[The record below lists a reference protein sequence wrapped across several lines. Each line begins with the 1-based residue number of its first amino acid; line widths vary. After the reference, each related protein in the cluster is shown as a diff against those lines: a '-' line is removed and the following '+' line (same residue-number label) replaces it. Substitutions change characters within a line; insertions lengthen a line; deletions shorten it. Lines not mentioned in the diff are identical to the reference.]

1 MTIRRHGFGAAA
13 EQAGCVGPIPGL
25 SGIFEVERCAGF
37 GLLTRRH
44 ARYGVERL
52 GPGRKVP
59 VALRD
64 QFCSPRRTVHPTAQ
78 RAAQQARNLAADLGA
93 HIESLRFALRDRDS
107 EYTGS
112 FDAVFAAE
120 EMEVLLSTPQ
130 APRMN
135 AHCERVIG
143 TIRRE
148 ALDHVLIMNEGHARQ
163 ILAEYQHHYNRH
175 RPHRARDQRPP
186 EAQDQPAAG
195 NDPHAQRLLR
205 TSVLGGVI
213 HEYRYAA

>member
-1 MTIRRHGFGAAA
+1 MWQILHAAGIGPAPRRSGPSRREFLTLQAEGIIAADFFHVDTVTGRRLYALVFLEHG
-13 EQAGCVGPIPGL
+13 
-25 SGIFEVERCAGF
+25 
-37 GLLTRRH
+37 TRRLH
-44 ARYGVERL
+44 LTNVTA
-52 GPGRKVP
+52 
-59 VALRD
+59 
-64 QFCSPRRTVHPTAQ
+64 HPTAQ
-78 RAAQQARNLAADLGA
+78 WATQQARNLAADLGA

-107 EYTGS
+107 KYTSS
-112 FDAVFAAE
+112 FDAVFEAE
-120 EMEVLLSTPQ
+120 EMEVLLSAPQ
-130 APRMN
+130 ALRMN

-205 TSVLGGVI
+205 TSVLGGII

>member
-13 EQAGCVGPIPGL
+13 EQAGCVGPIPEL

-44 ARYGVERL
+44 ARCGVERL
-52 GPGRKVP
+52 GP
-59 VALRD
+59 
-64 QFCSPRRTVHPTAQ
+64 
-78 RAAQQARNLAADLGA
+78 AQQAPNLAADLGV

-107 EYTGS
+107 EYAGS

-163 ILAEYQHHYNRH
+163 ILAEYQHHCNRH